1 MLAACADLGRG
12 LKLTR
17 AAVGSGMIGDEDPAK
32 MHGLIHYEAEAAIA
46 DRRHEEDR
54 LFLTVRYSNRDHP
67 ETGMFTLSEFMVW
80 AEDPETGQETDF
92 LYATLG
98 DFRQPVPACSE
109 NFPAGVWSYPLV
121 LTVSG
126 ELQVNITASPG
137 LATWDDLLDIRM
149 ALSGKADKSVQETVE
164 QTAPS
169 SRTVHLEAAELQAFL
184 DSLPRLLTER
194 LTVKV
199 SGEVTGGLTIRDF
212 YGPGY
217 IFFPNENLQIHGE
230 LLVASC
236 SVMVHIKH
244 VSVTATEDMGLN
256 SDLISVSDSR
266 HVYLQDVTMSGYGDM
281 RNTIGVVARNCSAVK
296 VADCRFTGL
305 QGAAMATGSSL
316 CTINDSTGENNNIG
330 ASVYVGGVIFLHGT
344 TPATVGGAANSK
356 QSGLIVD
363 KNGNLI

>member
-1 MLAACADLGRG
+1 MELQGYFTDRGLELAAKLSAGATLEITRVLAGAGQTALSASGLAKIKQEPTAGTPRQSGATAVIPVTLAAAQASAEYSLTELGVYARDPDKG
-12 LKLTR
+12 EILYKIYRLAEPVKISPASRLTLR
-17 AAVGSGMIGDEDPAK
+17 FYLEETVSRDVSAVVSCSPA
-32 MHGLIHYEAEAAIA
+32 GLI
-46 DRRHEEDR
+46 
-54 LFLTVRYSNRDHP
+54 T
-67 ETGMFTLSEFMVW
+67 
-80 AEDPETGQETDF
+80 ETDF
-92 LYATLG
+92 A
-98 DFRQPVPACSE
+98 PVRS
-109 NFPAGVWSYPLV
+109 
-121 LTVSG
+121 
-126 ELQVNITASPG
+126 
-137 LATWDDLLDIRM
+137 R
-149 ALSGKADKSVQETVE
+149 VE
-164 QTAPS
+164 QTGIS

-281 RNTIGVVARNCSAVK
+281 RNTVGVVARNCSAVK

-305 QGAAMATGSSL
+305 RGAAMATGSSL
-316 CTINDSTGENNNIG
+316 CTINNSTGENNAIG
-330 ASVYVGGVIFLHGT
+330 ASVYVGGIVFLHGT
-344 TPATVGGAANSK
+344 TPATVGGAANAK